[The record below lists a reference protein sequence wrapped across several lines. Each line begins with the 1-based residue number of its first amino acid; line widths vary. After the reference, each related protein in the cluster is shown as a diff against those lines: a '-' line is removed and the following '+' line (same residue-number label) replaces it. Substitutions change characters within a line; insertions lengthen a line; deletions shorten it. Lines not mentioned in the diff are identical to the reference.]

1 MPGRCRV
8 VKAMILAA
16 GLGTRLRPLTEKI
29 PKPLLLVGGTPIIVW
44 NLSLLRQH
52 GIKDVMI
59 NLYHLGHMIQHTLG
73 DGSQWGMRIQYSL
86 EPIILGTGGGIKAV
100 EAFFEEDPFLVMNGD
115 TLIELNLT
123 ELLERHRSRGGIA
136 TMVLREDPEV
146 ERWGVIETTPD
157 HRVLTILGRGQK
169 RLPFCAPP
177 LRYMFAGVHVM
188 HPQLVRHCPPGAHS
202 SIIDAYVAE
211 LEHGALIQG
220 FIAKGYWSDIGTEKY
235 LAQAHRDVEAGLISL
250 PPVETASE

>member
-1 MPGRCRV
+1 
-8 VKAMILAA
+8 MILAA
-16 GLGTRLRPLTEKI
+16 GLGTRLRPRTETI
-29 PKPLLLVGGTPIIVW
+29 PKPLLPVGGIPLIVW

-59 NLYHLGHMIQHTLG
+59 NLYHLGHMIERTLG
-73 DGSQWGMRIQYSL
+73 DGSQWGMRIQYSV

-100 EAFFEEDPFLVMNGD
+100 ESFFEGDPFLVMNGD

-123 ELLERHRSRGGIA
+123 ELLERHRSRGGMA

-146 ERWGVIETTPD
+146 ERWGVVETTRD
-157 HRVLTILGRGQK
+157 HRVLTILGRGRK
-169 RLPFCAPP
+169 SLPSNAPTF
-177 LRYMFAGVHVM
+177 RYMFAGAHVI
-188 HPQLVRHCPPGAHS
+188 HPRLVRHCLPGEPS

-211 LEHGALIQG
+211 LEYGGMIQG
-220 FIAKGYWSDIGTEKY
+220 FIAKGYWSDIGTEER

-250 PPVETASE
+250 PSVEMVSE